1 MCMREREEKKEGRE
15 EEGERKGEN
24 MEISVHVARSGCR
37 GETEVR
43 SHILHS
49 VTSLFTLHVYALLG
63 T

>member
-1 MCMREREEKKEGRE
+1 MCMRERRRRKG
-15 EEGERKGEN
+15 EGERKGEN

-43 SHILHS
+43 SHILHP
-49 VTSLFTLHVYALLG
+49 VTSLFTPHVYALLS